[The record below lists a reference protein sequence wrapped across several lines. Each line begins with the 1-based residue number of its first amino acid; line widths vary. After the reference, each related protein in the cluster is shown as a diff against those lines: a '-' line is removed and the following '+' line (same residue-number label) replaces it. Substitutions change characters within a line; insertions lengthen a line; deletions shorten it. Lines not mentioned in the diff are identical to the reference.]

1 MTVFVSPIRMRIA
14 FLLILLSTPIIA
26 RSHEAPITGT
36 PVQVI
41 VTAEARH
48 GMKAPAIPREA
59 VFVMQGHDRLEVLDW
74 LPAQGD
80 QAGLEL
86 FILLDD
92 SSGFSLASQFEDLR
106 MFIKEQPSTTFVAV
120 GYMHNGTVETV
131 VKFTTDHTA
140 AGKALRLPFGSA
152 GGVASPYFSLQEL
165 IKEWPMNPARPRR
178 EVLMITDGIDR
189 FGGSGP
195 SNPYLDS
202 TVELAQRAGILVYTI
217 YAPGVG
223 HDSHSFWRMNW
234 GQNFLSQLSDETGA
248 EAYYLGF
255 GAPVS
260 FVPYLDDIAHRLSN
274 QYLLTFA
281 AKPEMKAGMQKFM
294 VNAEVP
300 NAELMSADRVFVP
313 ASPQR

>member
-1 MTVFVSPIRMRIA
+1 MTVFVSPIRTRIA
-14 FLLILLSTPIIA
+14 FLLILLSIPIIA
-26 RSHEAPITGT
+26 RSQEAPSTGS
-36 PVQVI
+36 VHLV
-41 VTAEARH
+41 VTVEARH
-48 GMKAPAIPREA
+48 GMKAPAIPRED
-59 VFVMQGHDRLEVLDW
+59 VFVMHGHDRVEVLDW

-86 FILLDD
+86 FVLLDD
-92 SSGFSLASQFEDLR
+92 SSGLGLASQFEDLR
-106 MFIKEQPSTTFVAV
+106 MFIKEQPPTTFVAV

-140 AGKALRLPFGSA
+140 ASKALRLPFGSA
-152 GGVASPYFSLQEL
+152 GGAASPYLSLQEL
-165 IKEWPMNPARPRR
+165 MKEWPMNPARPRR

-189 FGGSGP
+189 YNAGVT
-195 SNPYLDS
+195 SNPYVDS
-202 TVELAQRAGILVYTI
+202 TIEQAQRAGILVYTI
-217 YAPGVG
+217 YTPGTG

-260 FVPYLDDIAHRLSN
+260 FVPYLDDMAHRLSN

-281 AKPEMKAGMQKFM
+281 AKPEMKGSMQRFK
-294 VNAEVP
+294 VDAEVT
-300 NAELMSADRVFVP
+300 NAELVSADRVFVP